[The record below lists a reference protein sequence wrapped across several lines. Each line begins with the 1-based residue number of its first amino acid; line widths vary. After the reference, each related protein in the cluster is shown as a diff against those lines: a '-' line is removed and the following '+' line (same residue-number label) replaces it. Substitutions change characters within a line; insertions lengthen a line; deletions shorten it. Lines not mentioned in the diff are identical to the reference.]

1 MRNITKIVVLFALFI
16 FLSTNLKAQSPT
28 QPTYE
33 KKVYVDADQNT
44 YVQKSLP
51 LYLSFSTTKGG
62 TQHPLN
68 SKASADYANPM
79 YLDTEGINYI
89 RSRWAVD
96 KETGRTIQPQQEILF
111 EIYADGIAPST
122 SIKFSGAPKY
132 VSGKTYYGKGLNF
145 DLTSRDGVSGVEGT
159 HYALDANTY
168 ADYNSTVSVGKEGEH
183 NLYYYAH
190 DFVGNAEASK
200 SRTFTVDISSP
211 KSSSEIVGI
220 KYNNNIIAPS
230 TKFKLTIND
239 NLSGVRRTYYSFDN
253 GKNNYYGSQI
263 NTYGLSD
270 GEHTLYYYA
279 VDNVKNEETKNSF
292 TFYLDKI
299 APVVENKVVGD
310 QHKGRYLYV
319 SNRTDINLS
328 ATDNKAGVQKINYN
342 IDGGSN
348 NTFSSNF
355 KVTDKTGAHY
365 INYTGTDNV
374 ENKSARKTLTVYM
387 DNKMPS
393 TGIKYGSPQ
402 FFDRDTLFINKD
414 TKITLFSSDAHSGVQ
429 KTEYAVDGGAMQ
441 AYSQFTIPGEGNHNI
456 KFNSTDNVNNVEQV
470 KESRTFV
477 DNTAPEIYANF
488 SIQPIGT
495 KDGLKVYPNYTRL
508 YLGATDKHVG
518 TEKILYSINGEPL
531 RDYSS
536 PYTLDIS
543 ELDTFKSNK
552 KYSVKVVSKDKLGN
566 TSEKT
571 IEFYVGTE

>member
-1 MRNITKIVVLFALFI
+1 MRNMTKIVVLFALFI
-16 FLSTNLKAQSPT
+16 FLSTNLKAQSPA

-33 KKVYVDADQNT
+33 KKVYVDANQNT

-62 TQHPLN
+62 TQHALN
-68 SKASADYANPM
+68 SKASADYTNPM
-79 YLDTEGINYI
+79 YLDTEGVNYI

-111 EIYADGIAPST
+111 EIYADGRPPST

-132 VSGKTYYGKGLNF
+132 VSGKTYYGKGLTF

-159 HYALDANTY
+159 HYALDANSYT
-168 ADYNSTVSVGKEGEH
+168 DYSGSVSVNKEGEH

-190 DFVGNAEASK
+190 DYVGNAESSK
-200 SRTFTVDISSP
+200 GRTFTVDVSSP

-220 KYNNNIIAPS
+220 KHNGNIIAPS

-239 NLSGVRRTYYSFDN
+239 NLSGVKRTYYSFDN
-253 GKNNYYGSQI
+253 GKNNYYGNQI
-263 NTYGLSD
+263 NTYDLSD

-292 TFYLDKI
+292 SFYLDKI

-310 QHKGRYLYV
+310 QYKGRYLYV

-348 NTFSSNF
+348 NTFGSNF
-355 KVTDKTGAHY
+355 KVTNKTGLHY

-374 ENKSARKTLTVYM
+374 ENKSGRKTLTVYM
-387 DNKMPS
+387 DNKTPS

-414 TKITLFSSDAHSGVQ
+414 TKITLFASDAHSGVQ
-429 KTEYAVDGGAMQ
+429 KTEYGIDGGAMQ
-441 AYSQFTIPGEGNHNI
+441 SYSQFTIPSEGNHNI
-456 KFNSTDNVNNVEQV
+456 KFKSTDNVNNEEQV

-518 TEKILYSINGEPL
+518 TDKILYSINGAPL

-543 ELDTFKSNK
+543 ELNTFKSNQ
-552 KYSVKVVSKDKLGN
+552 KYTVRIVSKDKLGN